1 MSFLSHLTRQVP
13 ASMRNRGLHYFLQ
26 KRVKNLEGDDYAI
39 SARVSGSSTYQVEAY
54 REDDAL
60 VVNCSCPYFKSNL
73 DTCKH
78 IWAALLAADRKGM
91 LEGNGKSSGLYIDA
105 NDSDEIASE
114 IDDDWEDEFGGSTS
128 RIRVTGAPNKKKTT
142 PKRSPKP
149 SVTQWLKQLSRLQRE
164 LADHPVGDLSH
175 QRWHAGREILYVI
188 EVSAFMG
195 AEHIALTVAY
205 RERKQNGD
213 WSKPKY
219 ESIASSAISDLPDAE
234 DRKILAILSGAGN
247 LAGGYA
253 YAPYNSFA
261 LRSRFSLP
269 LSLAE
274 IVLPLMCRTGRCHLR
289 LSADTELQ
297 PLAWDESAPWSFVV
311 RISKSEGAPCYRVTG
326 HLRRGAETLDLS
338 QALFFTPK
346 FVFWP
351 GRVSLF
357 TLAGGFNWVKQFCSL
372 PWLEFPIEQTA
383 AWLQQFL
390 RLPNLPPLE
399 LPAELNI
406 QEVHG
411 TLRPRLRIEPKKQRW
426 APQSFV
432 DGKLSFDYAGQVA
445 DPMVP
450 GPLFQPETNQ
460 LIHRDAQA
468 EKNAF
473 ELLLRMGFSQRVR
486 GYNEAPCLELNI
498 RHLPRVVPLL
508 LGQGWHVEA
517 EGKLYRQPGKIDIEV
532 TTGID
537 WFELH
542 GSVQFDDTHIALPAL
557 LAALKKGEKT
567 VVLGDGS
574 LGMLPEEW
582 LKKYGLLAG
591 LGKAEDGKLKFRR
604 NQAGLLD
611 AMLAAQPH
619 ARFDAAFGKIRQE
632 LKDFDGIQPAD
643 PPTGFQGALR
653 GYQRE
658 GLGWLHFLRRF
669 GFGGCLADDMG
680 LGKTVQVLALLDAR
694 RREDPKLAPNL
705 IVVPKSLVFNWL
717 QETARFTPDLH
728 VLDHTGSNR
737 LKPGDHFEDYNI
749 ILTTYGI
756 LRRDALEFKNRR
768 FDYCILDEAQA
779 IKNAKSESAKAV
791 RLIQADHRL
800 TVTGT
805 PIENHLGELWSLFEF
820 LNPGMLGQASV
831 FQLNGIGARN
841 PEPETRQLLAK
852 ALRPFLLRRTK
863 EQVAKDLPTKTE
875 QTLYAEMEPAQR
887 KLYDELRGHYR
898 QSLLAKVA
906 KDGIAKSKIQ
916 ILEALLRLRQAA
928 CHPGLI
934 DKNRLSEAS
943 AKLDLLLPQLA
954 QVLDEGHKALVFS
967 QFTSMLAIVRQRLD
981 QDNIT
986 YEYLDGRTR
995 DRGAKVERFQNDPAC
1010 KLFLISLKAGGLGL
1024 NLTAAEYVFLL
1035 DPWWNPAVEAQAID
1049 RTHRIGQTAPVFAY
1063 RLIVKDTVEEKV
1075 LELQKK
1081 KRDLA
1086 DAILNADNSLIRSLA
1101 REDLEMLLS

>member
-1 MSFLSHLTRQVP
+1 MSFLSHLTEQVAAP
-13 ASMRNRGLHYFLQ
+13 TRKRGANYFLQ
-26 KRVKNLEGDDYAI
+26 RRVRNLEGDDYEI
-39 SARVSGSSTYQVEAY
+39 SATVSGTSAYDVEAY
-54 REDDAL
+54 RDDDAL
-60 VVNCSCPYFKSNL
+60 VVYCSCPFFESNHQ
-73 DTCKH
+73 TCKH

-91 LEGNGKSSGLYIDA
+91 LEGDGTTDGLYIDVNHDNEFA
-105 NDSDEIASE
+105 AELGEYEENDVGTE
-114 IDDDWEDEFGGSTS
+114 TS
-128 RIRVTGAPNKKKTT
+128 RFRVAGARTRKKTNRRR
-142 PKRSPKP
+142 PPKP
-149 SVTQWLKQLSRLQRE
+149 AAPQWQKQLSRLHKE
-164 LADHPVGDLSH
+164 LADRLTNDLSR
-175 QRWHAGREILYVI
+175 QRWQAGRRILYVI
-188 EVSAFMG
+188 EVGEFMG
-195 AEHIALTVAY
+195 DEHITLTVGH

-213 WSKPKY
+213 WSKPKF
-219 ESIASSAISDLPDAE
+219 ESIASSVIAQLPDAE
-234 DRKILAILSGAGN
+234 DRKILTILRGAGSQP
-247 LAGGYA
+247 GGYSYTSYDYA
-253 YAPYNSFA
+253 YRGRFA
-261 LRSRFSLP
+261 LSS
-269 LSLAE
+269 SLAE
-274 IVLPLMCRTGRCHLR
+274 VVLPFMCRTGRCHLR
-289 LSADTELQ
+289 LGADTELQ
-297 PLAWDESAPWSFVV
+297 PLAFDEGEPWSFAIK
-311 RISKSEGAPCYRVTG
+311 ISKPEDTPCYRVTG
-326 HLRRGAETLDLS
+326 HLRRGEETVDLS

-351 GRVSLF
+351 GRVSPF
-357 TLAGGFNWVKQFCSL
+357 TVAGSFDWVRQFCTV
-372 PWLEFPIEQTA
+372 PRLEFPKEQST

-390 RLPNLPPLE
+390 RLPHLPSLE

-406 QEVHG
+406 QEVQG
-411 TLRPRLRIEPKKQRW
+411 TPRPLLRIEANKERW
-426 APQSFV
+426 APHNV
-432 DGKLSFDYAGQVA
+432 VAGKLSFDYAGQIA
-445 DPMVP
+445 DPTVP
-450 GPLFQPETNQ
+450 GPIFLAETNQ
-460 LIHRDAQA
+460 LIRRDANA
-468 EKNAF
+468 EANSLEF
-473 ELLLRMGFSQRVR
+473 LMRMGFSQRVR
-486 GYNEAPCLELNI
+486 GYGEPPTLELNI

-508 LGQGWHVEA
+508 LAQGWHVEA

-542 GSVQFDDTHIALPAL
+542 GSVQFDDTHVALPAL
-557 LAALKKGEKT
+557 LSALKRGEKT

-582 LKKYGLLAG
+582 LKKHGLLAG
-591 LGKAEDGKLKFRR
+591 LGTVEGGTLKFRR

-611 AMLAAQPH
+611 AMLAAQPE
-619 ARFDAAFGKIRQE
+619 ARFDSAFAKIRQE
-632 LKDFDGIQPAD
+632 LRVFDGIKPAD
-643 PPTGFQGALR
+643 PPAEFQGVLR

-694 RREDPKLAPNL
+694 RREGPKLRPTL
-705 IVVPKSLVFNWL
+705 VVVPKSLVFNWQ
-717 QETARFTPDLH
+717 QETARFTPDLR
-728 VLDHTGSNR
+728 VLDHAGGNR
-737 LKPGDHFEDYNI
+737 LKPGDHFENYDI

-756 LRRDALEFKNRR
+756 LRRDALEFKDRK

-831 FQLNGIGARN
+831 FQLSGVGARN

-863 EQVAKDLPTKTE
+863 EQVAKDLPSKTE
-875 QTLYAEMEPAQR
+875 QTLYAEMEPAQH
-887 KLYDELRGHYR
+887 KLYDELRDHYR
-898 QSLLAKVA
+898 QSLLTKIA

-934 DKNRLSEAS
+934 DKSRVSEPS
-943 AKLDLLLPQLA
+943 AKLDLLMPQLA

-995 DRGAKVERFQNDPAC
+995 DRGAKVDRFQNDPAC

-1075 LELQKK
+1075 LELQNK
-1081 KRDLA
+1081 KRTLA
-1086 DAILNADNSLIRSLA
+1086 DAILNADNSLIRNLG
-1101 REDLEMLLS
+1101 REELDMLLA